1 MSIGVMFSVCS
12 SIFNLLLIIIY
23 SSKKRVNNIETK
35 IYTIIWTTFI
45 GSLDS
50 LPCYFGTLYNEAFPI
65 LGLIFSKLYLV
76 FVHTYMCLIMYYYL
90 AISNHDSTEK
100 SLRKTEN
107 ILLIYYLLILA
118 AIFILPIYY
127 NAVEYEVYTYGP
139 AVNLNFAMA
148 TVCIFVVGFCIVKE
162 YKRYKIDKS
171 SVQYKKY
178 IPIIFCIIF
187 VSIAVILQKL
197 NPSWLFITTALSLVT
212 HVMFHTIENPDVKMI
227 EQLNIAREQADRANN
242 AKSEF
247 LSSMS
252 HEIRTPLNAIVG
264 FSQALA
270 EEDLSPQAEDE
281 VKDIMM
287 ASETLLELVNGI
299 LDISKIEA
307 NKLEIVGVEYKI
319 QDMLDELVSLTR
331 ARLGEKPLDFR
342 VNIADDLPKYLYG
355 DKVRV
360 KQVILN
366 LLTNS
371 VKYTKEGWFSF
382 NVNCIK
388 RKDMCRLLISVEDSG
403 IGIKPES
410 IDKLFSKFE
419 RLDIE
424 KNNTIEGTGLGL
436 AITKKLVDLMG
447 GKIVVQSIYGKGSKF
462 TLAIDQRIVEN
473 PTDTSLELTQTL
485 DVEKIKA
492 LDLTGKRI
500 LVVDDNKINL
510 KVATRL
516 LSDYKCI
523 IETFDNGFSC
533 IEKFE
538 VGAHYDLILMDD
550 MMPKMSGVETF
561 HKLKEIEG
569 FNTPVVALTANAISG
584 MREKYLAE
592 GFDDYLSKPIDKKEL
607 QKVLV
612 KFLVEDKN
620 A

>member
-1 MSIGVMFSVCS
+1 MLNGILFHIFCLLVIATLTALYFSKKKIDTKETRFYSFLLVTNLIG
-12 SIFNLLLIIIY
+12 ILLHIGCYITIYFADYIPITNLIITKSYIIY
-23 SSKKRVNNIETK
+23 I
-35 IYTIIWTTFI
+35 IIWTM
-45 GSLDS
+45 
-50 LPCYFGTLYNEAFPI
+50 
-65 LGLIFSKLYLV
+65 IFSLYVCIVLFDIHGKFVTTCAVINVIASVIFIVATPLYYYHSGDIVYTYGPLLNKLYLV
-76 FVHTYMCLIMYYYL
+76 FYIIIGLFIAGILVNLKRIISKKYVPLYIMIILGACSAALQQAYP
-90 AISNHDSTEK
+90 E
-100 SLRKTEN
+100 
-107 ILLIYYLLILA
+107 ILLL
-118 AIFILPIYY
+118 
-127 NAVEYEVYTYGP
+127 
-139 AVNLNFAMA
+139 
-148 TVCIFVVGFCIVKE
+148 
-162 YKRYKIDKS
+162 
-171 SVQYKKY
+171 
-178 IPIIFCIIF
+178 
-187 VSIAVILQKL
+187 
-197 NPSWLFITTALSLVT
+197 TALHTFVT
-212 HVMFHTIENPDVKMI
+212 FVMYFTIENPDLAMI
-227 EQLNIAREQADRANN
+227 TQLNIAREQADRANN

-307 NKLEIVGVEYKI
+307 SKLEIVCVEYNFK
-319 QDMLDELVSLTR
+319 DMLDELSSLTR
-331 ARLGEKPLDFR
+331 ARLGEKPLDLRF
-342 VNIADDLPKYLYG
+342 NFASDLPKYLYG

-371 VKYTKEGWFSF
+371 VKYTKEGWVDFT
-382 NVNCIK
+382 VNCIK
-388 RKDMCRLLISVEDSG
+388 KNGICRLIVSVEDSG
-403 IGIKPES
+403 IGIKLSS

-462 TLAIDQRIVEN
+462 TLIIDQKIVDH

-533 IEKFE
+533 VEKHE

-607 QKVLV
+607 QKVLN
-612 KFLVEDKN
+612 KFLGNKN
-620 A
+620 V